1 MNIFKNKIRKFH
13 KLAVFILLR
22 ICYIHV
28 FKYFRNNLIRKTG
41 VILTFVFLITL
52 VPLTQINAQESYLPQ
67 WLKTNAEWWA
77 KGEISDEAYAKDIQ
91 WLLSNQ
97 LISEIP
103 YNMQTDSTYVLS
115 SDVPELQQIIRDL
128 ESRIKYLEEQL
139 MFASE
144 QGIPGSQGPV
154 GPQGKEGKQG
164 IPGPMGPPGQGLPA
178 VPLLLSLGDR
188 GTSLTTEMYVGQG
201 VGTLD
206 YSGARIL
213 SPLDGKIKNLY
224 VLTTLSVNVPI
235 DVILVKNG
243 IETELKCTLDS
254 TRTCA
259 NLSSTVEINA
269 LDTFAIKL
277 VKKAPSPIDKFGLQA
292 SMVLLPPE

>member
-1 MNIFKNKIRKFH
+1 MIQKTHVVLLIFAS
-13 KLAVFILLR
+13 LVA
-22 ICYIHV
+22 
-28 FKYFRNNLIRKTG
+28 
-41 VILTFVFLITL
+41 L
-52 VPLTQINAQESYLPQ
+52 VPLTQVNAQDTYLPK
-67 WLKTNAEWWA
+67 WLETNAKWWTT
-77 KGEISDEAYAKDIQ
+77 GEISDEEYAKDIQ

-103 YNMQTDSTYVLS
+103 STVQTENTSVLS
-115 SDVPELQQIIRDL
+115 SDTAELQKIIQNL

-139 MFASE
+139 LLASE
-144 QGIPGSQGPV
+144 QGLPGPQGPP

-164 IPGPMGPPGQGLPA
+164 IPGPVGPSGQGLPA
-178 VPLLLSLGDR
+178 VPLILSLGDR
-188 GTSLTTEMYVGQG
+188 STSLTTELYVGQG
-201 VGTLD
+201 IGTLD

-254 TRTCA
+254 VRTCTDLTNA
-259 NLSSTVEINA
+259 VEIKA

-277 VKKAPSPIDKFGLQA
+277 VKKAPAPIDKFGLQA
-292 SMVLLPPE
+292 SMILLPPE

>member
-1 MNIFKNKIRKFH
+1 MFQTPIV
-13 KLAVFILLR
+13 L
-22 ICYIHV
+22 
-28 FKYFRNNLIRKTG
+28 
-41 VILTFVFLITL
+41 LTFASLIIL
-52 VPLTQINAQESYLPQ
+52 GSLTQINAQESYLPE

-77 KGEISDEAYAKDIQ
+77 TGEISDEAYAKDIQ

-103 YNMQTDSTYVLS
+103 SSISPDNTPVLS
-115 SDVPELQQIIRDL
+115 SDVSELQKMIRNL

-144 QGIPGSQGPV
+144 QGIPGPQGPA

-188 GTSLTTEMYVGQG
+188 GTSLTTEVYVGQG
-201 VGTLD
+201 IGTLD

-243 IETELKCTLDS
+243 IDTELKCTLDS
-254 TRTCA
+254 ARTCT
-259 NLSSTVEINA
+259 NLSTTVEINA

-277 VKKAPSPIDKFGLQA
+277 VKKAPTPIDKFGLQA
-292 SMVLLPPE
+292 SMILLPQE

>member
-1 MNIFKNKIRKFH
+1 MLH
-13 KLAVFILLR
+13 KTAV
-22 ICYIHV
+22 V
-28 FKYFRNNLIRKTG
+28 
-41 VILTFVFLITL
+41 LTFVSLIIL
-52 VPLTQINAQESYLPQ
+52 VPLSQISAQESYLPE

-77 KGEISDEAYAKDIQ
+77 KGEISDEAYAKYIQ

-97 LISEIP
+97 LISETP
-103 YNMQTDSTYVLS
+103 PDVQTDNTYILS

-128 ESRIKYLEEQL
+128 ESSIKYLEEQL

-144 QGIPGSQGPV
+144 QGIPGPQGPL

-164 IPGPMGPPGQGLPA
+164 VPGTMGPSGQGLHA

-201 VGTLD
+201 IGTLD
-206 YSGARIL
+206 YGGARIL
-213 SPLDGKIKNLY
+213 SPLDGKISNLY
-224 VLTTLSVNVPI
+224 VLTTVSVNVPI
-235 DVILVKNG
+235 DVIFVKNG

-254 TRTCA
+254 TRTCD
-259 NLSSTVEINA
+259 NLSTTVEINA

-277 VKKAPSPIDKFGLQA
+277 VKKAPTPIDRFGLQA
-292 SMVLLPPE
+292 SMILLPPE

>member
-1 MNIFKNKIRKFH
+1 MLYSCFE
-13 KLAVFILLR
+13 
-22 ICYIHV
+22 
-28 FKYFRNNLIRKTG
+28 YFRNNLLYKTT
-41 VILTFVFLITL
+41 VILTFASLITL
-52 VPLTQINAQESYLPQ
+52 VPLTQINAQESYLPE

-77 KGEISDEAYAKDIQ
+77 TGEISDEAYAKDIQ

-97 LISEIP
+97 LISEIQP
-103 YNMQTDSTYVLS
+103 SIKTDKTSVLS
-115 SDVPELQQIIRDL
+115 SDAPELQQIIRDL

-144 QGIPGSQGPV
+144 QGIPGPKGPP
-154 GPQGKEGKQG
+154 GPQGKDGRQG
-164 IPGPMGPPGQGLPA
+164 IPGPMGQSGQGLPA
-178 VPLLLSLGDR
+178 VPILLSLGDR

-235 DVILVKNG
+235 DVIFVKNG
-243 IETELKCTLDS
+243 IDTELKCTLDS
-254 TRTCA
+254 TRTCTDLA
-259 NLSSTVEINA
+259 TTVEINA
-269 LDTFAIKL
+269 SDTFAIKL
-277 VKKAPSPIDKFGLQA
+277 VKKAPAPIDKFGLQA
-292 SMVLLPPE
+292 SMILLPPE

>member
-1 MNIFKNKIRKFH
+1 MLYSCFE
-13 KLAVFILLR
+13 
-22 ICYIHV
+22 
-28 FKYFRNNLIRKTG
+28 YFRNNMHYKTII
-41 VILTFVFLITL
+41 VLLTFASLITL
-52 VPLTQINAQESYLPQ
+52 VPLAQINAQESYLPE

-77 KGEISDEAYAKDIQ
+77 TGEISDEAYAKDIQ
-91 WLLSNQ
+91 WLISNQ

-103 YNMQTDSTYVLS
+103 PGIKTDNTSVLS

-144 QGIPGSQGPV
+144 QGVPGPEGPP
-154 GPQGKEGKQG
+154 GPQGKDGKQG
-164 IPGPMGPPGQGLPA
+164 IPGPMGPSGQGLPA

-188 GTSLTTEMYVGQG
+188 GTSLTTEVYVGQG
-201 VGTLD
+201 VGALD
-206 YSGARIL
+206 YVGAQIL

-224 VLTTLSVNVPI
+224 VLTTMSVNVPI

-254 TRTCA
+254 TRTCMDLV
-259 NLSSTVEINA
+259 NIVQINA
-269 LDTFAIKL
+269 TDTFAIKL
-277 VKKAPSPIDKFGLQA
+277 V
-292 SMVLLPPE
+292 

>member
-1 MNIFKNKIRKFH
+1 MIQKDL
-13 KLAVFILLR
+13 LA
-22 ICYIHV
+22 
-28 FKYFRNNLIRKTG
+28 
-41 VILTFVFLITL
+41 LTFIFVIPLI
-52 VPLTQINAQESYLPQ
+52 PLTQINAQESYLPE

-77 KGEISDEAYAKDIQ
+77 KGEISDESYAKDIQ

-103 YNMQTDSTYVLS
+103 PNIQTENTSVLS
-115 SDVPELQQIIRDL
+115 TDIVELQQIIRNL

-139 MFASE
+139 MFASG
-144 QGIPGSQGPV
+144 QGVPGPLGPP
-154 GPQGKEGKQG
+154 GLQGKEGKQG
-164 IPGPMGPPGQGLPA
+164 IPGPMGPAGQGLPA

-188 GTSLTTEMYVGQG
+188 GTSLATEMYVGQG
-201 VGTLD
+201 IGTLD

-224 VLTTLSVNVPI
+224 VLTTTSVNVPI

-254 TRTCA
+254 SKTCA
-259 NLSSTVEINA
+259 NLINTVEINA
-269 LDTFAIKL
+269 SDTFAIKL
-277 VKKAPSPIDKFGLQA
+277 VKKAPTPIDKLGLQA
-292 SMVLLPPE
+292 SMILLPP

>member
-1 MNIFKNKIRKFH
+1 M
-13 KLAVFILLR
+13 L
-22 ICYIHV
+22 Y
-28 FKYFRNNLIRKTG
+28 KTII
-41 VILTFVFLITL
+41 VLLTFVSLITL
-52 VPLTQINAQESYLPQ
+52 VPLTQIHAQESYLPE
-67 WLKTNAEWWA
+67 WLKKNAEWWA
-77 KGEISDEAYAKDIQ
+77 TGEISDEAYAKDIQ
-91 WLLSNQ
+91 WLLSNH

-103 YNMQTDSTYVLS
+103 PNMQTDNMSVSS
-115 SDVPELQQIIRDL
+115 SDVSELQQIIRDL

-144 QGIPGSQGPV
+144 QGIPGPQGPP
-154 GPQGKEGKQG
+154 GPQGKDGRQG
-164 IPGPMGPPGQGLPA
+164 IPGPMGPAGQGLPA

-224 VLTTLSVNVPI
+224 VLTTLSVDVPI

-254 TRTCA
+254 TRTCTDLA
-259 NLSSTVEINA
+259 TTVEINA
-269 LDTFAIKL
+269 SDTFAIKL
-277 VKKAPSPIDKFGLQA
+277 VKKAPTPIDKFGLQA
-292 SMVLLPPE
+292 SMILLPSE

>member
-1 MNIFKNKIRKFH
+1 MNNMLYRTIIV
-13 KLAVFILLR
+13 L
-22 ICYIHV
+22 
-28 FKYFRNNLIRKTG
+28 
-41 VILTFVFLITL
+41 LTFASLITL
-52 VPLTQINAQESYLPQ
+52 VPLTQINAQESYLPE
-67 WLKTNAEWWA
+67 WLKTNAQWWA
-77 KGEISDEAYAKDIQ
+77 TGEISDEAYAKDIQ

-103 YNMQTDSTYVLS
+103 PSIQTDNTSVLS

-144 QGIPGSQGPV
+144 QGIPGPEGPP
-154 GPQGKEGKQG
+154 GPQGKDGKQG
-164 IPGPMGPPGQGLPA
+164 ISGPMGPAGQGLPA

-254 TRTCA
+254 TRTCTDLA
-259 NLSSTVEINA
+259 TTVEINA
-269 LDTFAIKL
+269 SDTFAIKL
-277 VKKAPSPIDKFGLQA
+277 VKKAPVPIDKFGLQA
-292 SMVLLPPE
+292 SMILLPQE